1 MEGLVWRTN
10 HKSFSFCFLLLLL
23 LLHARVSSHL
33 CTLSS
38 HSHFLSL
45 LLSSSSP
52 PSEKKSRFWE
62 LSILIEIINPF
73 YSFPDF
79 HFVRSII
86 EEKEAIESCVQ
97 WHLDVGWWWW
107 WWGGGE
113 SRCNRVMWLVALDL
127 LRLSAARDCGLVRQI
142 AISKLNF
149 ILISGGGGV
158 GWGSC
163 SRHHHPILW
172 SAFDP
177 RPGSQPTSNC
187 DKAHMAD
194 NYSE

>member
-10 HKSFSFCFLLLLL
+10 HKSFSFCFLLLLLLLL

-107 WWGGGE
+107 WWWGGKSVQQSDVAGSVGSLKTICCARLRARATDCDKQAE
-113 SRCNRVMWLVALDL
+113 LYSNKRWRRGVGVMFSPPPPDT
-127 LRLSAARDCGLVRQI
+127 
-142 AISKLNF
+142 
-149 ILISGGGGV
+149 LISV
-158 GWGSC
+158 WPAT
-163 SRHHHPILW
+163 RLT
-172 SAFDP
+172 ANF
-177 RPGSQPTSNC
+177 
-187 DKAHMAD
+187 
-194 NYSE
+194 